1 MLLRW
6 GAWLSLNA
14 DAVVGADGDAGV
26 SRPTHTH
33 TDEWGERGSL
43 FICGC
48 GVKVPFSGKKKW
60 WIMTL
65 LCRKQPSLG
74 LSRLGISE
82 DD

>member
-1 MLLRW
+1 MLML
-6 GAWLSLNA
+6 WLVLMGTLELA
-14 DAVVGADGDAGV
+14 DL
-26 SRPTHTH
+26 HTH

-43 FICGC
+43 FISGC

-74 LSRLGISE
+74 LSQLGISE